1 MENSTKTA
9 GFPKYQAAKVTYP
22 IVVEVGEERL
32 LLPLLLVVL
41 GGGVGTASPG
51 CGRLRLHIS

>member
-1 MENSTKTA
+1 
-9 GFPKYQAAKVTYP
+9 
-22 IVVEVGEERL
+22 
-32 LLPLLLVVL
+32 LLVVL